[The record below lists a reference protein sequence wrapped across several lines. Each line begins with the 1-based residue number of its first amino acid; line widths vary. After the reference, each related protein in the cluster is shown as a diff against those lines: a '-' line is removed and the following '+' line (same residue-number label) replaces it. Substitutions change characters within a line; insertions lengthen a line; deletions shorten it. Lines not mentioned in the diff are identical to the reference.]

1 MSIPDGMHQFV
12 YHSSVKNAATFS
24 ISLNMKIHHL
34 ATIVATNGCKASLLI
49 GFDSYPALVA
59 RFILAET
66 YTRFVVVFLHS
77 FQYDESHFSVCG
89 ENVLFLKLTHEITE
103 DQLHL
108 LKDLSMTYGTVP
120 LIQRLCGSLRPLR
133 IREAIVK

>member
-1 MSIPDGMHQFV
+1 MSIPDGMHQLV

-89 ENVLFLKLTHEITE
+89 ENVLFLKLTHEIT
-103 DQLHL
+103 
-108 LKDLSMTYGTVP
+108 KISSTY
-120 LIQRLCGSLRPLR
+120 
-133 IREAIVK
+133 